1 VTRRT
6 RNLSIAAAL
15 CVPLLVGL
23 VLEHTRWSHHTV
35 GFQEPPGMMGEL
47 LFQEH
52 TVLSIREG
60 NVFRPFLTDKANH
73 PWGQDLG
80 FAVANSAHLYLYAAM
95 RTVLGPFQSYNAV
108 ALLVTLLNFL
118 AFAWLARGVFPSR
131 AVALCTALLFAA
143 TPYLLLKLNLG
154 FIHKYVV
161 LWIPLYGLALL
172 RLWQTRK
179 PRYLAWA
186 VVTLFLMQI
195 TYPPY
200 AMYAGLFT
208 AIGVC
213 FAVVARR
220 SPRFALS
227 RFAALVVLFGLLSV
241 LYYRALGFDLEYL
254 KGMREFRDAGVLP
267 EGCVNLFC
275 PFYFHPYVWPQHPTE
290 LPLGISITAF
300 VLAFTGAALTK
311 GPARWLFA
319 AFVIFLVLAAGPFL
333 RGPDNELMRFHGN
346 PIRLPFYYL
355 AEYVPLAG
363 GIKFSIRLL
372 PFVAACL
379 ALGACY
385 GVQILGRRFPRIGLV
400 RLSAMCAVVFVVE
413 ILVLFHDTL
422 PPAAHEVS
430 LPRFYEEV
438 RDDDSFDAIFNL
450 PHSRERPQINRYG
463 FYTYVAGKAMV
474 NPYSEED
481 LAVPFPAAT
490 DVAEAKAIF
499 IEEMAA
505 WRVGY
510 IVVHERFLG
519 ILGDEGTEAYHRWLE
534 ELCEVTRY
542 PADGLIVYK
551 IPPDLPD
558 RTDRTPEET
567 APE

>member
-1 VTRRT
+1 
-6 RNLSIAAAL
+6 
-15 CVPLLVGL
+15 
-23 VLEHTRWSHHTV
+23 
-35 GFQEPPGMMGEL
+35 MMGEL

-52 TVLSIREG
+52 TVLNIREG

-73 PWGQDLG
+73 PRGQDLG
-80 FAVANSAHLYLYAAM
+80 FAVANSAHLYLYATM

-118 AFAWLARGVFPSR
+118 AFALLARGFFDSR

-172 RLWQTRK
+172 RLWLTRK

-200 AMYAGLFT
+200 AMYAGLLT
-208 AIGVC
+208 AMLVC
-213 FAVVARR
+213 FAVAARQA
-220 SPRFALS
+220 PGFALS
-227 RFAALVVLFGLLSV
+227 RFAALVILFVLVSL
-241 LYYRALGFDLEYL
+241 LYYRLLGFDLEYFR
-254 KGMREFRDAGVLP
+254 GMREFAVLGVIP
-267 EGCVNLFC
+267 EGCVNLFS
-275 PFYFHPYVWPQHPTE
+275 PFYFHPYIWSQHPTE
-290 LPLGISITAF
+290 LPLGISVTAF
-300 VLAFTGAALTK
+300 VLAVIGAAMTR

-319 AFVIFLVLAAGPFL
+319 LFVIFLILAAGPFL
-333 RGPDNELMRFHGN
+333 RGPDDQLLRIHGN

-355 AEYVPLAG
+355 SQHVPLAG
-363 GIKFSIRLL
+363 GIKFSLRLL
-372 PFVAACL
+372 PFAIACL
-379 ALGACY
+379 ALCAGY
-385 GVQILGRRFPRIGLV
+385 GLQILGRRFKKLGAARV
-400 RLSAMCAVVFVVE
+400 SALCAAVFVVE
-413 ILVLFHDTL
+413 LLVLFHDTI
-422 PPAAHEVS
+422 PPEVHEVA

-438 RDDDSFDAIFNL
+438 RDDDSFDAILNL

-463 FYTYVAGKAMV
+463 FYSYVARKAMV

-481 LAVPFPAAT
+481 LAVTLPVAA
-490 DVAEAKAIF
+490 DDLEARATF
-499 IEEMAA
+499 VEELAR

-519 ILGDEGTEAYHRWLE
+519 ETGADHRWLE
-534 ELCEVTRY
+534 ALCETTRY
-542 PADGLIVYK
+542 PDDRIVAYR
-551 IPPDLPD
+551 IGPG
-558 RTDRTPEET
+558 

>member
-1 VTRRT
+1 MTRRT
-6 RNLSIAAAL
+6 TILAIAAAL
-15 CVPLLVGL
+15 CIPVFLGL
-23 VLEHTRWSHHTV
+23 VLEQTRWSNHTV
-35 GFQEPPGMMGEL
+35 GFAEPPGMMGEL

-60 NVFRPFLTDKANH
+60 NVFKPFLTDKANH

-80 FAVANSAHLYLYAAM
+80 FAVANSAHIYLYAAM
-95 RTVLGPFQSYNAV
+95 RMVLGPLQSYNAV

-118 AFAWLARGVFPSR
+118 AFAYLARGVFPSR
-131 AVALCTALLFAA
+131 AVALCSALLFAVS
-143 TPYLLLKLNLG
+143 PYLLLKLNLG

-172 RLWQTRK
+172 RLWQTRR

-208 AIGVC
+208 ALAVC
-213 FAVVARR
+213 FAVARRR
-220 SPRFALS
+220 SPKFAIS
-227 RFAALVVLFGLLSV
+227 RFVALVVLFGLLSLV
-241 LYYRALGFDLEYL
+241 YYRALGFDLEYL
-254 KGMREFRDAGVLP
+254 RGMREFGSLGVLP
-267 EGCVNLFC
+267 EGCVNLFT
-275 PFYFHPYVWPQHPTE
+275 PFYFFPYIWPQHPTDV
-290 LPLGISITAF
+290 PLGISATAF
-300 VLAFTGAALTK
+300 VLAVIGAVLSK
-311 GPARWLFA
+311 GTARWLFA
-319 AFVIFLVLAAGPFL
+319 MAMIFLVLAAGPFL
-333 RGPDNELMRFHGN
+333 RGPGNEVVSIHGN

-355 AEYVPLAG
+355 AQHVPLAG

-379 ALGACY
+379 ALAAGY
-385 GVQILGRRFPRIGLV
+385 GMQQLGGYFKRVGHV
-400 RLSAMCAVVFVVE
+400 GVSAMCAVVFAVE
-413 ILVLFHDTL
+413 LLVLFHDTI

-430 LPRFYEEV
+430 IPRFYEDV
-438 RDDDSFDAIFNL
+438 RDDDSFDAILNV

-481 LAVPFPAAT
+481 LAVAFPAASEP
-490 DVAEAKAIF
+490 AETRAAF
-499 IEEMAA
+499 IADMAA

-510 IVVHERFLG
+510 IVVHERF
-519 ILGDEGTEAYHRWLE
+519 EAEADDGAVDHRWLE

-542 PADGLIVYK
+542 PEDRVVAYRV
-551 IPPDLPD
+551 PP
-558 RTDRTPEET
+558 R
-567 APE
+567 